1 MSQGQESRH
10 AFDAYKHLNITINP
24 NGSCTRHFLW
34 PIVKPDTD
42 PSPGKLAASK
52 DVTINQETGVAIRI
66 FRPTNLPSN
75 DNAVARLP
83 IILHFHGSGWV
94 LYPADSAAN
103 NRGCSQMASELT
115 VIIVSVNYRLA
126 PEHRLPAQYDDALDA
141 LLWVK
146 QQAVD
151 SANGEPWLRDYADFS
166 RCYICGSSN
175 GANIAFQ
182 LALRSL
188 DRDLTP
194 LKIDGCVF
202 YQPLFG
208 GKTRTKS
215 ELKNFADPVMPVP
228 AFDAMWELSL
238 PVGVDRDHRYC
249 NPKGYLPQ
257 KEKIGRLG
265 RCLVIG
271 YGGDTSLDRQ
281 QDFLN
286 LLVTAG
292 VRVEARFDD
301 AGFHGIELVDPRRAV
316 ALLNMIR
323 DFIN

>member
-1 MSQGQESRH
+1 MSRDSH
-10 AFDAYKHLNITINP
+10 AAFDPYKHLNITINP
-24 NGSCTRHFLW
+24 DGSCTRHFVF
-34 PIVKPDTD
+34 PTVNSNPD
-42 PSPGKLAASK
+42 PPPGKLAASK
-52 DVTINQETGVAIRI
+52 DVTINHETGVAVRI
-66 FRPTNLPSN
+66 FRPTSLPSN

-83 IILHFHGSGWV
+83 IIIHLHASGWV
-94 LYPADSAAN
+94 LYPANSAAN
-103 NRGCSQMASELT
+103 HRGCSQMTSELT
-115 VIIVSVNYRLA
+115 VIIVSVHYRLA

-151 SANGEPWLRDYADFS
+151 PTNGEPWLRDYADFS

-182 LALRSL
+182 MALKSL
-188 DRDLTP
+188 DYDLTP
-194 LKIDGCVF
+194 LKIDGCIF
-202 YQPLFG
+202 YQPFFG
-208 GKTRTKS
+208 GKTRKKS
-215 ELKNFADPVMPVP
+215 ELRNFADPLMPVP
-228 AFDAMWELSL
+228 AIDALWELTL
-238 PVGVDRDHRYC
+238 PVGVGRDHRYC
-249 NPKGYLPQ
+249 NPMGYLPQ
-257 KEKIGRLG
+257 KERVGRLG
-265 RCLVIG
+265 RCLVLG
-271 YGGDTSLDRQ
+271 YSGDTIVDWQ